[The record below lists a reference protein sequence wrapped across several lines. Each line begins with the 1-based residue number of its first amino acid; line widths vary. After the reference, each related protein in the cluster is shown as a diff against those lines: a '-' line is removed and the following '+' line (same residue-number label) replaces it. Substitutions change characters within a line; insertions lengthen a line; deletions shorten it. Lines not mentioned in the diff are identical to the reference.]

1 MNFSQKLQDWMQYVT
16 EAFVLI
22 FAPNDD
28 QYPYVGI
35 QPFEGDPLSRR
46 SLVWFRVV
54 SFFLPKTKQHQHILL
69 Q

>member
-16 EAFVLI
+16 EAFILI

-35 QPFEGDPLSRR
+35 QPFEGDPYQEE
-46 SLVWFRVV
+46 F
-54 SFFLPKTKQHQHILL
+54 
-69 Q
+69 